1 MKKIL
6 PAIAFALL
14 FALGPQV
21 LSALDLEPEIAQ
33 MQRAGKP
40 QLVGESPE
48 TGLYMILIEEVP
60 LTASPGENAAREL
73 GLSRARRTVAEFI
86 QSSVAASTEQTRET
100 TTAVKNREEETAI
113 REHTRELIKID
124 ARQLLRGVTL
134 YRTERKGDTLV
145 VIAFFSQKLADAA
158 GVMAQAMTELSPDT
172 VIAAGIG
179 SSLNDPAAAREAA
192 LAAARR
198 SAVEQVLGTS
208 VAGSTRIDDD
218 QVKASIFAAA
228 AGFIESYRVLE
239 DAAIPGGHKVVI
251 VATVSKDKLQA
262 DYSALAATLGD
273 PGFYVRAESQ
283 TLYMSFVQFFTGL
296 GLRVVPAAP
305 EADYVIDVM
314 SNFRPVKHPASGL
327 DGVQL
332 SMWVRVFDARNNRE
346 VLALKNDP
354 SQSSVFYSSG
364 DRQKEIAAEKA
375 FAELKEPLHRDFD
388 RLLGKQE
395 QSGRPF
401 EIAFANY
408 RTDRAAELNLISAA
422 LDALPGASQPEL
434 RLNAAARQAV
444 LTVYY
449 SGTSAELESRLRAAM
464 DRAIAAKERIPATT
478 SVSANRIEM
487 NFQP

>member
-6 PAIAFALL
+6 PAIALTLL
-14 FALGPQV
+14 FALVAHP
-21 LSALDLEPEIAQ
+21 LSALDLDLEISG
-33 MQRAGKP
+33 MQRAGKA

-48 TGLYMILIEEVP
+48 TGLYMIIIEEVP
-60 LTASPGENAAREL
+60 LTSCPGEYTAREL

-86 QSSVAASTEQTRET
+86 RSSVSSSTEETRET
-100 TTAVKNREEETAI
+100 TAVIKNRDEETAI

-134 YRTERKGDTLV
+134 YRVERKGDTV
-145 VIAFFSQKLADAA
+145 TVIAFFSQKLADAA
-158 GVMAQAMTELSPDT
+158 KVMAQAMTELSPDT
-172 VIAAGIG
+172 VIAVGIG
-179 SSLNDPAAAREAA
+179 SSPGDPAAAREAA

-208 VAGSTRIDDD
+208 VAGSTRVDDD
-218 QVKASIFAAA
+218 RVKASIFAASS
-228 AGFIESYRVLE
+228 GFIERYRVLE
-239 DAAIPGGHKVVI
+239 DTAISGGHKVVI
-251 VATVSKDKLQA
+251 VATVSKDKLQT

-283 TLYMSFVQFFTGL
+283 TLYMSFVRFFAGL
-296 GLRVVPAAP
+296 GLRVVPAP
-305 EADYVIDVM
+305 EGADYVIDVL
-314 SNFRPVKHPASGL
+314 SNFRPVKQPSSGI

-332 SMWVRVFDARNNRE
+332 SLRVRVLDARNNRE
-346 VLALKNDP
+346 VLTLKNDP
-354 SQSSVFYSSG
+354 AQSSVFYSSG

-388 RLLGKQE
+388 RLLGKQS

-401 EIAFANY
+401 EIAFGNY
-408 RTDRAAELNLISAA
+408 RTEHAVELNLISAA
-422 LDALPGASQPEL
+422 LDALPGTSPPEL
-434 RLNAAARQAV
+434 RLDAAAKLAV

-449 SGTSAELESRLRAAM
+449 SGTPAELESRLRDAM
-464 DRAIAAKERIPATT
+464 DRAIAAKERIPATV